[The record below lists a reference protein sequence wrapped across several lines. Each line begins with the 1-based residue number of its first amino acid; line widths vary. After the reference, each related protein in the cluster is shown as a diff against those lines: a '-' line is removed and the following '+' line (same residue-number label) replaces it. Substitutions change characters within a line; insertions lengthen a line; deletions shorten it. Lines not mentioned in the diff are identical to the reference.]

1 MRSLVQWT
9 VSAAVALGAAAP
21 LAGCADVLGIEET
34 SLGEESVPAGRDWRC
49 VGRVPTPTTSKNI
62 VITVKVTDFSGNPLA
77 GLEVKACAVAANVSC
92 DSPIRTAASGSDGIA
107 SLDIPASAVPFT
119 GYLRLE
125 GDANRV
131 PYISYYSRP
140 IAETLADPIP
150 FLSVTWDELDSAIPG
165 ATAIPGRGHLFINA
179 ADCKDDDAPG
189 IRFDITSSTAV
200 DDLSVPFYVTISGFS
215 TEATQT
221 VGGPGVGGR
230 GGVFNLVAQTP
241 PSLVRFKAT
250 SEDTGGVVATADW
263 WILPDTLT
271 TGRLLP
277 Q

>member
-1 MRSLVQWT
+1 MTCLV
-9 VSAAVALGAAAP
+9 S
-21 LAGCADVLGIEET
+21 CANVLGIDDT
-34 SLGEESVPAGRDWRC
+34 SLGEDSAPIGRDWRC

-77 GLEVKACAVAANVSC
+77 GLDVKACAVAANSRC
-92 DSPIRTAASGSDGIA
+92 DNPIRTAASGPDGIA

-125 GDANRV
+125 GDAERV

-140 IAETLADPIP
+140 IAETLVDPIP

-189 IRFDITSSTAV
+189 IRFDIKTSNAV
-200 DDLSVPFYVTISGFS
+200 DAQSVPFYVTTSGFS
-215 TEATQT
+215 ADATQT

-241 PSLVRFKAT
+241 PSLVRFEAT
-250 SEDTGGVVATADW
+250 SEDTGAVVAAADW
-263 WILPDTLT
+263 WVIPDTLT